1 MDEFKEF
8 QGKSLDEAIHNA
20 CVYFDVKR
28 EKLEIDIMQDAKG
41 GFFGIVGTRPAIIRA
56 KRMVSL
62 RSNVGTLLNRQE
74 QERPKKA
81 AISKENRV
89 DVSAAEDT
97 GDSSS
102 EGLSKQRGK
111 FPSRSSRTEGRMHAN
126 AEHQYRP
133 NKTSTRADATD
144 ASPARRNGENEENRG
159 KRLLHSA
166 SVDGVAAHQTFAD
179 DAVDDPKNS
188 LETLDK
194 EELMKITEDAARNL
208 VEPILGNVPLHVSV
222 DSGHVDVHVD
232 CGEQSGLLI
241 GREGQTLSALQYLTS
256 RIVSTKMNASV
267 HVQFHAGNYRER
279 QDERLKELALILA
292 ERVRT
297 TGRSCSTRPM
307 SSYHR
312 RIVHIALQ
320 DCPDI
325 QTRSSGEGA
334 LKRVIVQKRKA
345 S

>member
-41 GFFGIVGTRPAIIRA
+41 GFFGIVGVRPAIIRA

-62 RSNVGTLLNRQE
+62 RGSVGRELVNRQE
-74 QERPKKA
+74 PERPKTA
-81 AISKENRV
+81 AGHKESRA
-89 DVSAAEDT
+89 DVQTAEVAE
-97 GDSSS
+97 SSPH
-102 EGLSKQRGK
+102 EDPINQRAKLAPGSPRTNK
-111 FPSRSSRTEGRMHAN
+111 MRSN
-126 AEHQYRP
+126 AERQQRP
-133 NKTSTRADATD
+133 NKSSDKAEGPAVVPSTRRKGDI
-144 ASPARRNGENEENRG
+144 EEKRG
-159 KRLLHSA
+159 KKFLSEAPVGISSADQPREEESAGLL
-166 SVDGVAAHQTFAD
+166 
-179 DAVDDPKNS
+179 DA
-188 LETLDK
+188 LDK
-194 EELMKITEDAARNL
+194 EELIKASEEAAKNL
-208 VEPILGNVPLHVSV
+208 VEPILGSVPFQVSV
-222 DSGHVDVHVD
+222 SSGHVDVHVE

-241 GREGQTLSALQYLTS
+241 GREGQPLSALLYLAS
-256 RIVSTKMNASV
+256 RIVSTKMKAPV
-267 HVQFHAGNYRER
+267 HVQFNAGNYRER

-320 DCPDI
+320 DCPDV

-334 LKRVIVQKRKA
+334 MKRVIVQKRKA